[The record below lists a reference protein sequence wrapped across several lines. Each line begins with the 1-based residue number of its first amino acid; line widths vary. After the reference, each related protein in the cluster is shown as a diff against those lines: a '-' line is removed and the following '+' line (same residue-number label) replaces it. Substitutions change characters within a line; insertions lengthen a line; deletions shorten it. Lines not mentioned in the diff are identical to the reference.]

1 MKHASVHSRFAIRRL
16 GLLAGTIVSVSTMS
30 VLSPIVVAQPVAG
43 KPAAVQFP
51 STLAGRTA
59 AAYIEAFNSG
69 DREKVRAFETSYR
82 AASALADRPVEQRLE
97 RYEQL
102 RKDLGTLRVESV
114 QDGGPHD
121 VALTVQSSAKGDW
134 VVMSFELEKVEPH
147 RLIGI
152 QLEISSQKPM
162 SATPLDAA
170 ARVEAIDAIAA
181 ALANFYVFP
190 ETGDKM
196 AAAIR
201 KSQASGAY
209 DSLVT
214 DAAFARKLTDDLRDI
229 CHDKHLAVRPG
240 PIDPH
245 RVHGGDDE
253 APTAEQV
260 EAMRRENFAFRKTEI
275 LPGNIGYVKFDGF
288 VGMKEAEP
296 TAAAAMNFVANC
308 DALIIDLRE
317 NGGGDPVMI
326 NFLCGYLFDTPTLLN
341 RFYNRPTDT
350 TTESFSR
357 GDVPGPRFGQTK
369 PVYVLTSH
377 YTFSGAEEFCYDL
390 QNLKRGVVV
399 GEVTGGGAHP
409 VSPRPA
415 GPRFSVFVP
424 YARAINPVTETN
436 WEGKGIQPDIQ
447 ATAADALDAAVK
459 AASEKIAMQ

>member
-1 MKHASVHSRFAIRRL
+1 MKQSSVRSRIAIGRIGVL
-16 GLLAGTIVSVSTMS
+16 VGAIVGVSTLT
-30 VLSPIVVAQPVAG
+30 VLPSALAAQPVAG
-43 KPAAVQFP
+43 KPAIVQFP

-69 DREKVRAFETSYR
+69 DPEKIRAFETTYR

-102 RKDLGTLRVESV
+102 RKDLGTLRVDSV
-114 QDGGPHD
+114 QDGGPQD
-121 VALTVQSSAKGDW
+121 VALTVQSSTKGDW

-152 QLEISSQKPM
+152 QLEISNQKPM

-170 ARVEAIDAIAA
+170 ARVEAIDAIADS
-181 ALANFYVFP
+181 LAKFYVFP

-201 KSQASGAY
+201 KAQASGAY

-229 CHDKHLAVRPG
+229 CHDKHLAVRTG
-240 PIDPH
+240 PVRGH
-245 RVHGGDDE
+245 GDDE
-253 APTAEQV
+253 AATPDQV

-296 TAAAAMNFVANC
+296 TASAAMNFVANC
-308 DALIIDLRE
+308 DALIFDLRE
-317 NGGGDPVMI
+317 NGGGDPEMI
-326 NFLCGYLFDTPTLLN
+326 NFICGYLFDSPTLLN
-341 RFYNRPTDT
+341 RFYNRPTDS
-350 TTESFSR
+350 TTESYSR
-357 GDVPGPRFGQTK
+357 AEVPGARFGQTK

-390 QNLKRGVVV
+390 QNLKRGMVV

-436 WEGKGIQPDIQ
+436 WEGVGIQPDI
-447 ATAADALDAAVK
+447 AAKADEALEVAVK
-459 AASEKIAMQ
+459 AARERSAGR